1 MKTLNSAIPAKAV
14 AVNYTPEMV
23 QVLRDAAPL
32 DYEKAKILAT
42 QLNKNVRS
50 IIAKAK
56 REEIEYIAKEAP
68 AKKEREHPTKA
79 QMVLTIEAALDS
91 KLTGL
96 EKAPVTVLKN
106 IITAIAKMAN
116 DSQTTVTES

>member
-1 MKTLNSAIPAKAV
+1 MKTLNSVAPAKAA

-23 QVLRDAAPL
+23 QVLKDAAPL
-32 DYEKAKILAT
+32 DYEKAKVLAT

-56 REEIEYIAKEAP
+56 REQIEYIAKEAP
-68 AKKEREHPTKA
+68 VKKGRDAPTKA

-106 IITAIAKMAN
+106 IIAAIATRAN
-116 DSQTTVTES
+116 DSETTVSES